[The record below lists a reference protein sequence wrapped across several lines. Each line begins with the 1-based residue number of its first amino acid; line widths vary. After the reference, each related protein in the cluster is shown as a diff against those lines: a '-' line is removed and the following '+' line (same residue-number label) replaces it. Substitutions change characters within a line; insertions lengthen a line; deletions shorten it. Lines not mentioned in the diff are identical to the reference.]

1 MTKVIKVKLTPKSID
16 DAIKELNEYKRDLE
30 LRAQELVK
38 KLTDYGAN
46 IARAKLVSYEAYN
59 FGDLFN
65 SIDGIAT
72 GDYGV
77 IKVDSDYAVFVEF
90 GTGPVGK
97 AKSHPSGKGKYRDTG
112 WYTKADGKPMDV
124 WYGWT
129 PIVTDE
135 GDVIYYTDGQTSK
148 PFMYETALQLKDEFP
163 AIVKEVFG

>member
-30 LRAQELVK
+30 RRAQLLVK
-38 KLTDYGAN
+38 TLTDNGAN
-46 IARAKLVSYEAYN
+46 IARAKVTEYDAYN
-59 FGDLFN
+59 FGDMFN
-65 SIDGIAT
+65 SIDGIAI
-72 GDYGV
+72 GNYGV

-97 AKSHPSGKGKYRDTG
+97 KHSHPSGKGKYRENG
-112 WYTKADGKPMDV
+112 WHTKADGKPMDI

-129 PIVTDE
+129 PIVTEDGE
-135 GDVIYYTDGQTSK
+135 IIYYTEGQASK
-148 PFMYETALQLKDEFP
+148 PFMYETALQLRDEFP